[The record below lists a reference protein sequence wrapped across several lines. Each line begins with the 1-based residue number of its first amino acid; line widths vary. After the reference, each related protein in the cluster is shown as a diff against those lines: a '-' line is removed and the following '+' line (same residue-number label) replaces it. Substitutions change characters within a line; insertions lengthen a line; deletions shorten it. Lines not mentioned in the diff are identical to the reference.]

1 MGKLRKVLL
10 AIDNLNRGGR
20 ERRMLELIKG
30 LLRTNSYEITL
41 VVFSDRL
48 HYQQVHDMDIDL
60 HILVRKPKKDPRVF
74 GKFYKICKNFNPD
87 IIHTWGDMATM
98 YALPA
103 AYFQKVKLINGS
115 VVNAPKETG
124 WSDPEYFRKK
134 VSLPFSAKIV
144 GNSNA
149 GLKAFEIP
157 EEKGQCIY
165 NGFDFTRLDHLK
177 SQEEVRNTFGIE
189 SSKVVGMVGAFFDRK
204 DYHTYIAAA
213 KIVLD
218 AGYDVS
224 FLAVGGGKNKE
235 AISTSVEKKYRK
247 NIIFT
252 GSQEDVES
260 IIQTFDI
267 GVLSTNSDVHG
278 EGISNAILEY
288 MAQAKPVVATYGG
301 GTPEIVLDGKTGYT
315 VEAKSAEEMAD
326 KIMYLLDNPK
336 QADKMGSE
344 AQERIKLN
352 FNLAHMTDVYM
363 ALYDSVLNQVNDF
376 NTHQLA
382 D

>member
-1 MGKLRKVLL
+1 MGKLTKVLL

-30 LLRTNSYEITL
+30 LLRTRKYQITL

-48 HYQQVHDMDIDL
+48 HYKEVHSLDIDL
-60 HILVRKPKKDPRVF
+60 HVLVRKPKKDPRVF
-74 GKFYKICKNFNPD
+74 GRFYTIAKKFGPD
-87 IIHTWGDMATM
+87 IIHTWGDMSTV
-98 YALPA
+98 YAIPA
-103 AYFQKVKLINGS
+103 AFFQNVKLINGS

-134 VSLPFSAKIV
+134 LSLPFASKIV
-144 GNSNA
+144 GNSHA

-157 EEKGQCIY
+157 EDKGQCIY
-165 NGFDFTRLDHLK
+165 NGFDFTRLDRMK
-177 SQEEVRNTFGIE
+177 TVESVRETFSITANQ
-189 SSKVVGMVGAFFDRK
+189 VVGMVGAFFDRK
-204 DYHTYIAAA
+204 DYKTYIAAA

-218 AGYDVS
+218 AGYDVC
-224 FLAVGGGKNKE
+224 FLAVGGGANKE
-235 AISTSVEKKYRK
+235 AISTSVENKYRK

-288 MAQAKPVVATYGG
+288 MAQAKPVVATHGG
-301 GTPEIVLDGKTGYT
+301 GTPEIVGDGITGYT
-315 VEAKSAEEMAD
+315 VPAKVPQEMAD
-326 KIMYLLDNPK
+326 RIMYLLDNPDR
-336 QADKMGSE
+336 AEEMGRE
-344 AQERIKLN
+344 GREKIKLH

-363 ALYDSVLNQVNDF
+363 DLYDSVLNQVNDF

>member
-1 MGKLRKVLL
+1 
-10 AIDNLNRGGR
+10 
-20 ERRMLELIKG
+20 MLELIKG
-30 LLRTNSYEITL
+30 LLGTKSYEITL

-48 HYQQVHDMDIDL
+48 HYKEVHALDVDL

-74 GKFYKICKNFNPD
+74 ARFYKICKKAKPD
-87 IIHTWGDMATM
+87 LIHTWGDMSTI
-98 YALPA
+98 YAIPA
-103 AYFQKVKLINGS
+103 AFFMGIKLVNGS
-115 VVNAPKETG
+115 VVNAPQHTG
-124 WSDPEYFRKK
+124 WTDPEYFRKK

-144 GNSNA
+144 GNSKA

-157 EEKGQCIY
+157 THKARCIY
-165 NGFDFTRLDHLK
+165 NGFDFNRLTNMK
-177 SQEEVRNTFGIE
+177 RVQEVRDSFSISTRSI
-189 SSKVVGMVGAFFDRK
+189 VGMVGAFFDRK
-204 DYHTYIAAA
+204 DYKTYVAAA
-213 KIVLD
+213 KLVLD
-218 AGYDVS
+218 AGHDVT
-224 FLAVGGGKNKE
+224 FLAVGGGENKKE
-235 AISTSVEKKYRK
+235 ISDSVEKKYRK

-301 GTPEIVLDGKTGYT
+301 GTPEIVLDGKTGFT
-315 VEAKSAEEMAD
+315 VPAKSPSAMAE
-326 KIMYLLDNPK
+326 KIIYLLEHEEYSH
-336 QADKMGSE
+336 KMGLV
-344 AQERIKLN
+344 AQDRIRVN
-352 FNLAHMTDVYM
+352 FNLAHMTSVYM
-363 ALYDSVLNQVNDF
+363 DLYDSVLNQVNDF